1 MKLDPELVAEMGA
14 RAKVALRQRM
24 KALRAAHPAPALA
37 ERSAKIATRVAEL
50 PAFVA
55 AQSVAL
61 FWPMLEQKEVDLRAL
76 DAVARAAN
84 KRVFYPGFRRSPEG
98 KLFTDMRLT
107 ANIDELAVRGQ
118 RFAEPLPDAEV
129 ALRGDIDLV
138 VVPALAA
145 ALSGHRLGYGRGFY
159 DSLLPDF
166 RPPALAVIV
175 AFDFQLLAE
184 LPVESHDVACDV
196 VISETRTVLSAPST
210 GGH

>member
-1 MKLDPELVAEMGA
+1 MKLDPELVAHVGA
-14 RAKVALRQRM
+14 RAKIQLRQRM
-24 KALRAAHPAPALA
+24 KALRAAHPAAALA
-37 ERSAKIATRVAEL
+37 DRSAKIAARVAEL

-55 AQSVAL
+55 ARSVAL

-76 DAVARAAN
+76 DALARSAQ
-84 KRVFYPGFRRSPEG
+84 KTVYYPGFRRSPQG
-98 KLFTDMRLT
+98 ALFTDLRRT
-107 ANIDELAVRGQ
+107 AGIDELAVRGQ
-118 RFAEPLPDAEV
+118 RFAEPLADAP
-129 ALRGDIDLV
+129 AAARGDVDLV

-184 LPVESHDVACDV
+184 LPAEPHDVACDV
-196 VISETRTVLSAPST
+196 VISETRTVVIPPHASP
-210 GGH
+210 